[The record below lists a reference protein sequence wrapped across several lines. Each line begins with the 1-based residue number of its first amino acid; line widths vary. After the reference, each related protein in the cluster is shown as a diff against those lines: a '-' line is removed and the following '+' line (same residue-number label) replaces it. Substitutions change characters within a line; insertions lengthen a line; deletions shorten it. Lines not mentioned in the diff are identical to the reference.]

1 MCWHSIANLQLQSDH
16 GPQGGGGGTLILF
29 DTCVGSGHFFGG
41 FKFLNYIIF
50 GGFRNINIFG
60 GMKICGYFW
69 GVTTKLD

>member
-1 MCWHSIANLQLQSDH
+1 MTAL
-16 GPQGGGGGTLILF
+16 GVLF
-29 DTCVGSGHFFGG
+29 FFW

-60 GMKICGYFW
+60 GMKVCGIFFFFFFFFFGGGGG